1 MGEGDFICRE
11 CGWKGSSPIVKSWD
25 EPSSTHT
32 GPHGEDVYVPA
43 HSGSMEK
50 CPRCEKIV
58 RTQKDWE
65 RQDKEDYWVTR
76 ILWAVFGLLTIFV
89 LLSFAVGQIAKG

>member
-1 MGEGDFICRE
+1 MEDGDFICRG
-11 CGWKGSSPIVKSWD
+11 CGWKGSSPVVKSWSV
-25 EPSSTHT
+25 PSSTHT

-50 CPRCEKIV
+50 CPHCEKMV

-65 RQDKEDYWVTR
+65 RKDKEDYWVPR
-76 ILWAVFGLLTIFV
+76 VFFAVV
-89 LLSFAVGQIAKG
+89 LLGVIFLYYLVT